1 MATSGRNRNLSKRK
15 TLTRQVQQRTIGD
28 NGNVL
33 EQILLQII
41 SVIGVERTN
50 ELMAE
55 HFPAKAATS
64 AEHENTKIKQAS
76 KSEDPVIKNI
86 IERIEKI
93 ERWIEMQTPP
103 APMIDDSSNLK
114 DFELWNQVLLKLQ
127 QTLSKPSFDTW
138 FSGTIAK
145 LLDEDVILVLCKN
158 EFQSDWLSER
168 YKEEIFFTVEE
179 VAGRTFELEF
189 TTMKSLEKV
198 LS

>member
-1 MATSGRNRNLSKRK
+1 M
-15 TLTRQVQQRTIGD
+15 V
-28 NGNVL
+28 
-33 EQILLQII
+33 
-41 SVIGVERTN
+41 
-50 ELMAE
+50 E
-55 HFPAKAATS
+55 HFPAKAAMST
-64 AEHENTKIKQAS
+64 EHENTKIKQAS

-103 APMIDDSSNLK
+103 ALMIENSSNLK

-145 LLDEDVILVLCKN
+145 LLDEDVMLVLCKN

-168 YKEEIFFTVEE
+168 YKEVIFFTVEE

-189 TTMKSLEKV
+189 ATVKSLEKV